1 MVEQAR
7 RGGLLAQPPVSVPS
21 MAAVRAAAGTA
32 PSVLT
37 VPFVVDGRVTGL
49 LAVESATVD
58 RFHDNEATRLQHLA
72 DRWGPTLERARL
84 SELERI
90 RRGRISALAQARGLL
105 AGRVDTDD
113 VLALAGETAVPRLV
127 PWCAVLLPAE
137 GMGLRVVYAR
147 HMDEEW
153 SPALAWLLDRVAE
166 KAAGAE
172 PPQRPAGPG
181 RPGPMWRWPLAVPGL
196 AEAPMGAHA
205 LATETAWCFPLD
217 TGNGAGVLA
226 VGHRRDERLPREL
239 AELATDLACRIGLAL
254 DNARLVGQQR

>member
-1 MVEQAR
+1 VEQAR
-7 RGGLLAQPPVSVPS
+7 RTGLLGQPAASAPS
-21 MAAVRAAAGTA
+21 LAAVRAAAGTA

-49 LAVESATVD
+49 LAVESATAG

-153 SPALAWLLDRVAE
+153 SSTLAWLLDRVAE

-172 PPQRPAGPG
+172 PPSGPTG
-181 RPGPMWRWPLAVPGL
+181 PRRPGPMWRWPLAVPGL
-196 AEAPMGAHA
+196 AEAPLGADA
-205 LATETAWCFPLD
+205 LAIETAWCFPLGS
-217 TGNGAGVLA
+217 GNGAGVLA

-239 AELATDLACRIGLAL
+239 AELATDLAFRIGMAL
-254 DNARLVGQQR
+254 DHAGLVGQQR

>member
-1 MVEQAR
+1 
-7 RGGLLAQPPVSVPS
+7 
-21 MAAVRAAAGTA
+21 
-32 PSVLT
+32 
-37 VPFVVDGRVTGL
+37 
-49 LAVESATVD
+49 
-58 RFHDNEATRLQHLA
+58 
-72 DRWGPTLERARL
+72 
-84 SELERI
+84 
-90 RRGRISALAQARGLL
+90 
-105 AGRVDTDD
+105 

-137 GMGLRVVYAR
+137 GTGLRVVYAR

-166 KAAGAE
+166 TAAGAE
-172 PPQRPAGPG
+172 PPPRPATPA

-196 AEAPMGAHA
+196 AEAPMGADA
-205 LATETAWCFPLD
+205 LATETAWCFPLG

-254 DNARLVGQQR
+254 DNARLVSQEH

>member
-1 MVEQAR
+1 VEQAR
-7 RGGLLAQPPVSVPS
+7 RAGLLGQPAVTAPS

-49 LAVESATVD
+49 LAVESATAD

-105 AGRVDTDD
+105 AGRVDADD

-137 GMGLRVVYAR
+137 GVGLRVVYAR

-153 SPALAWLLDRVAE
+153 SPALAWLLNRVAE

-172 PPQRPAGPG
+172 LPQRPAGPG

-196 AEAPMGAHA
+196 TEAPIGADA

-226 VGHRRDERLPREL
+226 VGNRREERLPREL

>member
-1 MVEQAR
+1 M
-7 RGGLLAQPPVSVPS
+7 
-21 MAAVRAAAGTA
+21 
-32 PSVLT
+32 
-37 VPFVVDGRVTGL
+37 
-49 LAVESATVD
+49 
-58 RFHDNEATRLQHLA
+58 QHLA

-105 AGRVDTDD
+105 AGRVNTDD

-147 HMDEEW
+147 HMDEER
-153 SPALAWLLDRVAE
+153 SPALAWLLNRVAE

-172 PPQRPAGPG
+172 PPQRPVGPG
-181 RPGPMWRWPLAVPGL
+181 RPSPMWRWPLAVPGL
-196 AEAPMGAHA
+196 AEAPIGADA

-226 VGHRRDERLPREL
+226 VGHRREERLPREL

>member
-7 RGGLLAQPPVSVPS
+7 RAGLLGQPAVSAPS
-21 MAAVRAAAGTA
+21 LAAVRAAAGAA
-32 PSVLT
+32 PSLLT
-37 VPFVVDGRVTGL
+37 VPIVVDGRVTGM
-49 LAVESATVD
+49 LAVESATAD

-84 SELERI
+84 SELERV

-153 SPALAWLLDRVAE
+153 SPALVWLLDRVAE
-166 KAAGAE
+166 KAGGAG
-172 PPQRPAGPG
+172 PPPGPAGPG

-196 AEAPMGAHA
+196 AEAPLGADA
-205 LATETAWCFPLD
+205 LATETAWCFPLG